1 METQANK
8 SIGAF
13 ICEQRKAKG
22 LTQKELAEKL
32 NITDKAVSKWERDIC
47 YPDIS
52 LIIPLAEILEI
63 STSELLNGGINISND
78 TQTTETLINKAIK
91 FSSKSSVQKAEK
103 IKQNILY
110 GLSASFLIAIIV
122 CLICDYFLTGNL
134 SWSLIVIVSL
144 VFSMLILFTLLTA
157 KEKLIKKT
165 LITLSVFIIPYLAL
179 LSFILKQPLVFYLGS
194 CISVITATA
203 LWLSYIAFVKLPRRK
218 YLAIGISFLMIIP
231 LNLLIN
237 NLTQY
242 FINDASFNQSD
253 NILNSSITLSLAIFC
268 FCIDYIKNRL
278 DNK

>member
-78 TQTTETLINKAIK
+78 TQTTETLIKNAIK

-122 CLICDYFLTGNL
+122 CIICDYFISGNL

-203 LWLSYIAFVKLPRRK
+203 LWLSYIAFLKLPQRK

-242 FINDASFNQSD
+242 FISDASFNQSD
-253 NILNSSITLSLAIFC
+253 NILNSSITVSLAIFC

-278 DNK
+278 NNK

>member
-122 CLICDYFLTGNL
+122 CLICDYFISGNL

-144 VFSMLILFTLLTA
+144 VFSMLILFTLLTT

-242 FINDASFNQSD
+242 FISDASFNQSD
-253 NILNSSITLSLAIFC
+253 NILNSSITVSLAIFC

>member
-122 CLICDYFLTGNL
+122 CLICDYFLTRNL

-242 FINDASFNQSD
+242 FISDASFNQSD
-253 NILNSSITLSLAIFC
+253 NILNSSITVSLAIFC

>member
-122 CLICDYFLTGNL
+122 CLICDYFISGNL

-242 FINDASFNQSD
+242 FISDASFNQSD
-253 NILNSSITLSLAIFC
+253 NILNSSITVSLAIFC

-278 DNK
+278 NNK

>member
-78 TQTTETLINKAIK
+78 TQTTDTLINKAIK

-122 CLICDYFLTGNL
+122 CLICDYFISGNL

-242 FINDASFNQSD
+242 FISDASFNQSD
-253 NILNSSITLSLAIFC
+253 NILNSSITVSLAIFC

-278 DNK
+278 NNK